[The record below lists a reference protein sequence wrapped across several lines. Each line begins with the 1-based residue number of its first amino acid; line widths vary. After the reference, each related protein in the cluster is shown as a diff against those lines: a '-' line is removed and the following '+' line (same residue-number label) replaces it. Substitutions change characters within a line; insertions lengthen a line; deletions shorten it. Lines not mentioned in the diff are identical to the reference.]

1 MSFAF
6 LLYKKVVLLY
16 TLPMMV
22 FNRILSKPDFFEYLK
37 HILDFQINDLRR
49 SLELAKANFLV
60 ALGCMNT
67 IEFLGGLRNGELGM
81 KGKSE
86 SRFKEGV
93 RLLGENIGVRLVS
106 YTTGP
111 GSELPLPEILP
122 VDEDVMWSLRC
133 GLTHQ
138 YLPKVKQVG
147 FIFIG
152 AGKFDPYRPF
162 SIIERENGVSRIEP
176 SMLIMDVASLIEA
189 IERGYKTLVTE
200 LKKDEG
206 KKSRAEKALSL
217 VPELL

>member
-1 MSFAF
+1 MDIFS
-6 LLYKKVVLLY
+6 
-16 TLPMMV
+16 
-22 FNRILSKPDFFEYLK
+22 RILSKMDFFEYLNRVVG
-37 HILDFQINDLRR
+37 FQINDLRR

-60 ALGCMNT
+60 AIGCMNT

-93 RLLGENIGVRLVS
+93 RLLGDNIGVRLVQF
-106 YTTGP
+106 TTDGT
-111 GSELPLPEILP
+111 ELSLPEIAA
-122 VDEDVMWSLRC
+122 VDDNTMWSLRC

-152 AGKFDPYRPF
+152 AGNVDPYRPF

-176 SMLIMDVASLIEA
+176 SMIIVDVALLIEA
-189 IERGYKTLVTE
+189 IEKGYNTLVSE
-200 LKKDEG
+200 LKADDE
-206 KKSRAEKALSL
+206 KRSSAEKALTL

>member
-1 MSFAF
+1 MDIFS
-6 LLYKKVVLLY
+6 
-16 TLPMMV
+16 
-22 FNRILSKPDFFEYLK
+22 RILSKIDLFEYLN
-37 HILDFQINDLRR
+37 HVVGFQINDLRR

-60 ALGCMNT
+60 AVGCMNT

-93 RLLGENIGVRLVS
+93 RLLGENIGVRLVQFN
-106 YTTGP
+106 TDGT
-111 GSELPLPEILP
+111 ELSLPEIVS
-122 VDEDVMWSLRC
+122 VDDNIMWSLRC

-152 AGKFDPYRPF
+152 AGSVDPYRPF
-162 SIIERENGVSRIEP
+162 SIIERENGVSRIQP
-176 SMLIMDVASLIEA
+176 SMIIVDVALLIEA
-189 IERGYKTLVTE
+189 IKKGYDTLVSE
-200 LKKDEG
+200 LKADDE
-206 KKSRAEKALSL
+206 KKLRAEKALLL